1 MSSKY
6 RQWTVAEIALVRKA
20 ARNGLSAG
28 RAAEL
33 LGPEWNPDL
42 VRSRA
47 SRLGVRFA
55 GRSAHDGSSTLSL
68 GKSPEITAIQ
78 AR

>member
-1 MSSKY
+1 MSPSY
-6 RQWTVAEIALVRKA
+6 RQWTPAEIALVRKA

-33 LGPEWNPDL
+33 LGPEWNPHL
-42 VRSRA
+42 VRNRA

-55 GRSAHDGSSTLSL
+55 GRSAHDGSSKLSL
-68 GKSPEITAIQ
+68 GKSPEITARQ